1 MGKENIVSE
10 APKSRW
16 SFAKV
21 VVVMAV
27 SFLVGLG
34 LCGLDFV
41 LGANGIGKPHEEFGV
56 GPLDGLSLVVMI
68 LSASGLVLSLILWA
82 LAASVRSFGSQS
94 GEQ

>member
-1 MGKENIVSE
+1 MSE

-41 LGANGIGKPHEEFGV
+41 LGANGVGKRNWEFYV
-56 GPLDGLSLVVMI
+56 GPLDGISLVVMVV
-68 LSASGLVLSLILWA
+68 SAAGLVLSLILWGLVA
-82 LAASVRSFGSQS
+82 IVRSTGSRS

>member
-1 MGKENIVSE
+1 MSE

-41 LGANGIGKPHEEFGV
+41 LGANGVGKRNWEFYV
-56 GPLDGLSLVVMI
+56 GPLDGISLVVMV
-68 LSASGLVLSLILWA
+68 LSAAGLVLSLILWGLVA
-82 LAASVRSFGSQS
+82 IVRSTGSRS

>member
-41 LGANGIGKPHEEFGV
+41 LGANGVGKRNWEFYV
-56 GPLDGLSLVVMI
+56 GPLDGISLVVMV
-68 LSASGLVLSLILWA
+68 LSAAGLVLSLILWG
-82 LAASVRSFGSQS
+82 LVEIVRSMGSQN